1 MASILASPRR
11 RRRLIRLG
19 IMAGVVVVLA
29 LVVVILP
36 HQNGEPGPVG
46 GFSGGT
52 PQLAEDA
59 VPDPATERARSA
71 AEAKM
76 RPRAALFL
84 TDIVSRTQLSR
95 AYDELAPTLRKK
107 YDRQAWLEGD
117 GLPFGRQAGG
127 YHFGSTVAYS
137 GPNVVGF
144 VLSYQP
150 ADDTARSHL
159 YAIRYSHRNGQ
170 WGVDYAKEGESS
182 TYISDQEYAPK
193 GFLPGSATTSIW
205 WWLTIPL
212 GFIVV
217 IGLIAVVDHR
227 LGRNAV

>member
-19 IMAGVVVVLA
+19 IVAGV
-29 LVVVILP
+29 LVVVALIVAILP

-46 GFSGGT
+46 GFSAGT

-59 VPDPATERARSA
+59 RTDPATERARTA

-76 RPRAALFL
+76 RPRAKLFL
-84 TDIVSRTQLSR
+84 TDIVTRTQLSR
-95 AYDELAPTLRKK
+95 AYGQLAPSLQEK
-107 YDRQAWLEGD
+107 YDRQSWLDGD
-117 GLPFGRQAGG
+117 GLPFGRQVGG
-127 YHFGSTVAYS
+127 RQSGSTVAYS

-150 ADDTARSHL
+150 ADDTERSHL
-159 YAIRYSHRNGQ
+159 YAVRYTHRNGR
-170 WGVDYAKEGESS
+170 WGVDYVKEGQSS
-182 TYISDQEYAPK
+182 TYVSDREFAPA

-217 IGLIAVVDHR
+217 IGLIAVVDNR
-227 LGRNAV
+227 LGRNGV